1 MRTPSLLQTVLGLI
15 VVAALAA
22 PGCGGDGDTSSSTSP
37 ATSSTTSGSASAG
50 GTGGAGG
57 EGGAGG
63 AGGSTADNGIQA
75 TETVTAGEVSKSAN
89 YKMVF
94 TFGQPTQN
102 QGKTTSPGYRM
113 QGGLV
118 GANAGAP

>member
-1 MRTPSLLQTVLGLI
+1 MHVPNIMR
-15 VVAALAA
+15 AALAA
-22 PGCGGDGDTSSSTSP
+22 AILVMATASGCGGDGEDSTTGRPPTSTSS
-37 ATSSTTSGSASAG
+37 

-57 EGGAGG
+57 QGGTGEGGAGG
-63 AGGSTADNGIQA
+63 QGGTADNGVPA
-75 TETVTAGEVSKSAN
+75 TETVSGGEVSKSQN

-102 QGKTTSPGYRM
+102 QGKTTSPSYRM

-118 GANAGAP
+118 GANGSAK